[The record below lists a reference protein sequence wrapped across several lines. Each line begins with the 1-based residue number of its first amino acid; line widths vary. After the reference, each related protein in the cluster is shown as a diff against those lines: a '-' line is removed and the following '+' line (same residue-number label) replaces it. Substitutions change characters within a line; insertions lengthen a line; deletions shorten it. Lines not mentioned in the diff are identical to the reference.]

1 MRTYYRILPYLLSLS
16 LLFICSPAILTA
28 QEKKSELSVGH
39 ELSIIIASNF
49 KIPQLTPPPPK
60 PNYWKKGTFLQLG
73 FSQMALSNWS
83 AGGNSS
89 VALNAYVNTY
99 ANYSVKSLFW
109 ESRLQVAYGFIQ
121 SFGDRYKKSDDKFII
136 DSKFGYKAWEKVF
149 ASAIFNFRTQMANG
163 YDYPKNA
170 DPRLASASFSPA
182 YISLG
187 LGIDF
192 KPTKALSI
200 TFSPLAGN
208 VVIVQLPELRKKYGN
223 PIDQSTALKLGAQL
237 KMDYNKNIMKNVN
250 LTSSATFFSDFL
262 GQPQNIKINWDLFID
277 AKINKFFS
285 TNIRTNLIYDDDIL
299 IADNNGALAPRIQF
313 KEILSVGFQYTFG
326 EFKK

>member
-1 MRTYYRILPYLLSLS
+1 MRTFNRLFTYILSLS
-16 LLFICSPAILTA
+16 LLFIITPAILIA
-28 QEKKSELSVGH
+28 QEKKTELSVGH
-39 ELSIIIASNF
+39 ELSIIIASKF

-60 PNYWKKGTFLQLG
+60 PNYWKRGTFLQLG
-73 FSQMALSNWS
+73 FSQMALSNW
-83 AGGNSS
+83 APGGYSS

-99 ANYSVKSLFW
+99 ANYTVKTLFW

-136 DSKFGYKAWEKVF
+136 DSKFGYKAWDKLF
-149 ASAIFNFRTQMANG
+149 ASAVFNFRTQMSTG
-163 YDYPKNA
+163 FDYPKNA
-170 DPRLASASFSPA
+170 DPRLVSAPFSPA
-182 YISLG
+182 YLSLG
-187 LGIDF
+187 LGIDY
-192 KPTKALSI
+192 KPDKTLSI

-223 PIDQSTALKLGAQL
+223 PVDQSTALKLGAQL

-250 LTSSATFFSDFL
+250 LSTSATFFSDFL
-262 GQPQNIKINWDLFID
+262 GEAQNIKINWDLFID

-299 IADNNGALAPRIQF
+299 IADSNGALAPRIQF